1 MEIVVPLL
9 TPLDENHRLDE
20 TGLRNIIDFV
30 LKHKVDGIFVLGTT
44 GEFQFIKEKSR
55 VIKIAIEQVAGR
67 CSVFAGVTEF
77 SVEETV
83 FRALEAQNIQKAP
96 NFLVIAPLVYHS
108 NRKLFRHFERIE
120 KFLQIPVY
128 LYNNIG
134 IVTRKLK
141 RKDIIP
147 GILKKLSEME
157 KIKGIKDSSGN
168 QKYFKEV
175 MFLRNENFKVLQGDE
190 GLIMDSFLSGADGIV
205 PSMANVFPEIFINL
219 IDCLKSN
226 KMEKARYIQK
236 KIIGIRSIYNRY
248 GVASAVLK
256 EILKRK
262 GIIKNSASFY
272 RFDKLKDLT
281 DQTEKKIEQTKKEM
295 EYAQG

>member
-9 TPLDENHRLDE
+9 TPFDETHRVDE
-20 TGLRNIIDFV
+20 TGLRNLIDFV
-30 LKHKVDGIFVLGTT
+30 LKGRVNAIFVLGTT
-44 GEFQFIKEKSR
+44 GEFQFIKEKKR
-55 VIKIAIEQVAGR
+55 IIEIAVEQVAGR
-67 CSVFAGVTEF
+67 CRVFAGVTEF

-83 FRALEAQNIQKAP
+83 FRTIEAQNTQSTP
-96 NFLVIAPLVYHS
+96 DFLVIAPLVYHS

-120 KFLQIPVY
+120 KFLRIPVY

-147 GILKKLSEME
+147 GILKELSGLE

-168 QKYFKEV
+168 PKYFKEILG
-175 MFLRNENFKVLQGDE
+175 FRDENFKVLQGDE
-190 GLIMDSFLSGADGIV
+190 GLIMDSFLLNADGIV

-219 IDCLKSN
+219 IDCLKNN
-226 KMEKARYIQK
+226 KIEKARHIQK
-236 KIIGIRSIYNRY
+236 KIIEIRSIYNRY
-248 GVASAVLK
+248 GVAPAVLK

-262 GIIKNSASFY
+262 GIIRNSASFY
-272 RFDKLKDLT
+272 SFNKLRELVDE
-281 DQTEKKIEQTKKEM
+281 TEKKIEQTKKEI
-295 EYAQG
+295 EDAKV